1 MGWGK
6 GGENEKH
13 KGTSEYCSRAFP
25 HMLTNAKA
33 TVADHWRSEKM
44 SEQAGLSILVE
55 LGEALITKM
64 AEHKCDIEDLGP
76 ILCGYIA
83 YNVFDLQGHSKKL
96 DKAVKEHEAVLIF
109 EILSLDTELLT
120 KYMTKISAK
129 H

>member
-13 KGTSEYCSRAFP
+13 NGMSEYCSRAFP
-25 HMLTNAKA
+25 HMPTNAKA
-33 TVADHWRSEKM
+33 TVADHWRSDKM

-64 AEHKCDIEDLGP
+64 AEHKLNIEDLGP
-76 ILCGYIA
+76 IVCGYIA
-83 YNVFDLQGHSKKL
+83 YNVFDLQGHSKLL
-96 DKAVKEHEAVLIF
+96 DQAVKEHEAVLIF
-109 EILSLDTELLT
+109 EILSMDTELLT
-120 KYMTKISAK
+120 KYMTKISTK